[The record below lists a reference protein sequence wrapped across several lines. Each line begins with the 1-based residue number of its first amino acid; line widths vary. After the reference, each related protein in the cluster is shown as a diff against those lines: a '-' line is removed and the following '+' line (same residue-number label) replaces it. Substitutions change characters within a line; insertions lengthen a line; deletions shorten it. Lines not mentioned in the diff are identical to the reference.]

1 MKKGKIMSL
10 LVATSITA
18 GTFAGIQAPK
28 IAYAQDEN
36 NISSNNEDVID
47 ENNVDLNNQEV
58 INVDTTDVNSSDDA
72 IEAIDDTVDS
82 IDLSGFDNQESFQGD
97 YDNIDENGAEAQ
109 AIDEGDIGT
118 RVSQNYY
125 NFNIEGAQKYTYG
138 TSGKGRPLYYYKI
151 GSGDKVLLLNFGI
164 HGYEDAWSKD
174 GEELTKLAKN
184 LIERVAK
191 DNASSGLNGWTVV
204 IVPTSNPD
212 GVLDGWTNNG
222 PGRTQVSQK
231 IDLNRSFPTFF
242 TPQYSAR
249 YYTGSTPLAAPE
261 AKALASLVDQYSS
274 SSSHMALVDVHGW
287 LNQTIGDPSLGQAF
301 DNSFGISNK
310 LMSTSASGYLISYAH
325 SKGALA
331 TLLELPMPSSSASIQ
346 NNGYANK
353 LYNGVKSIINNGD
366 GFKTMNVQGQVTGTN
381 SLNIR
386 ITTSTNSNIIGSY
399 SNGTKINI
407 LGKVGNWYQ
416 VKSSAGYGYVSA
428 DYIKILS
435 NDTSNGNNG
444 GSVQAP
450 TSYQTGKVSNISTSL
465 NVRKSPSTSS
475 AVITRLTNG
484 TEVKVVSTEGDW
496 YKIYSDSFG
505 YGYASKSYISIVG
518 SGNNN
523 SNSDNNQA
531 VITQKGTIINISSTL
546 NVRASANTGSK
557 VIGTLRNGNSIDII
571 AKEGS
576 WYKISYNGTTGYVY
590 GEYVKVNN
598 NESKP
603 ETPSTPEIPS
613 TPEATQTGKVVN
625 VTTTLNIRSGAG
637 TNYGIVGRVGA
648 NATVSILG
656 QEGGWY
662 KISYNGLTGYVSSDY
677 IRVNNTAGDNN
688 TNSTV
693 KYGKVVNISTKL
705 NVRKSAST
713 SSSIIGTLNNNTKV
727 TILEKTNGWYKIS
740 YNGIVGYVSASYI
753 SEL

>member
-407 LGKVGNWYQ
+407 LGKVGNWYH

-435 NDTSNGNNG
+435 NDTSN
-444 GSVQAP
+444 
-450 TSYQTGKVSNISTSL
+450 
-465 NVRKSPSTSS
+465 
-475 AVITRLTNG
+475 
-484 TEVKVVSTEGDW
+484 
-496 YKIYSDSFG
+496 
-505 YGYASKSYISIVG
+505 
-518 SGNNN
+518 
-523 SNSDNNQA
+523 
-531 VITQKGTIINISSTL
+531 
-546 NVRASANTGSK
+546 
-557 VIGTLRNGNSIDII
+557 
-571 AKEGS
+571 
-576 WYKISYNGTTGYVY
+576 
-590 GEYVKVNN
+590 
-598 NESKP
+598 
-603 ETPSTPEIPS
+603 
-613 TPEATQTGKVVN
+613 
-625 VTTTLNIRSGAG
+625 
-637 TNYGIVGRVGA
+637 
-648 NATVSILG
+648 
-656 QEGGWY
+656 
-662 KISYNGLTGYVSSDY
+662 
-677 IRVNNTAGDNN
+677 
-688 TNSTV
+688 
-693 KYGKVVNISTKL
+693 
-705 NVRKSAST
+705 
-713 SSSIIGTLNNNTKV
+713 
-727 TILEKTNGWYKIS
+727 
-740 YNGIVGYVSASYI
+740 
-753 SEL
+753 

>member
-18 GTFAGIQAPK
+18 GTFAGVQVPK

-36 NISSNNEDVID
+36 NISSNDEDVID
-47 ENNVDLNNQEV
+47 ENNADLNNQEV

-191 DNASSGLNGWTVV
+191 DNASGGLNGWTVV

-366 GFKTMNVQGQVTGTN
+366 GFKTMNAQGQVTGTN

-603 ETPSTPEIPS
+603 ETPSTPE
-613 TPEATQTGKVVN
+613 ATQTGKVVN

-648 NATVSILG
+648 NATVNILG